1 MKVELLNKPENIE
14 YYVNESETN
23 FYIYNTKENTLKI
36 INKSEFDTTTFE
48 VKIITKKEEYTDILT
63 IKQILKEEN
72 NFIKKVKIVI
82 KTNEKVGYYTKNELG
97 LQQHFF
103 NIFLNNKK
111 FIESINNNKYIKYYN
126 DRKKEKNDY
135 NLIYKLFKKEC
146 KNLSILID
154 NLFYYENEIVKV
166 NFLKWLYN
174 VIYLDKYQDVIF
186 IFFGKNDIQQGQGSG
201 KGVLI
206 NILNN
211 LLSNLLTTINNS
223 NYKDRFNTSY
233 YNKKLVIFDEVDFK
247 KLDYNYIKNLTG
259 TPLINIE
266 FKGKD
271 KIQIDNTISL
281 LLFSNEYELNN
292 NINIEDRRSFLI
304 YPNPV
309 NNSLLK
315 IVKRKRKY
323 KGNIELFINDI
334 INNEL
339 ENFTHI
345 LYLLKDFKLLKPF
358 ELITESKKIYFHNK
372 QKVKEITTSELYK
385 ILVNKKY
392 KKYIKDIITYIKSIT
407 NNLKTNEILD
417 NFYLELE
424 NNFLT
429 FNTFKN
435 FIEVLKNN
443 KIFYSKLS
451 IEKLFYS
458 MSKEL
463 EEFNYTRKYH
473 YLKETKRYKG
483 KKLLL
488 LFNKQKTEIKKINEI
503 IRNVYKLNKEP
514 TGNN

>member
-1 MKVELLNKPENIE
+1 MKIELLEKYENIE
-14 YYVNESETN
+14 YYINENETN
-23 FYIYNTKENTLKI
+23 FYKYNNQKNELKI

-48 VKIITKKEEYTDILT
+48 VKVITKKEEYKKELT
-63 IKQILKEEN
+63 LKQILKEDN
-72 NFIKKVKIVI
+72 DFIKKIKIVV
-82 KTNEKVGYYTKNELG
+82 KTNEHVGYYIKKELG
-97 LQQHFF
+97 MSRHFF

-111 FIESINNNKYIKYYN
+111 FIESINNNKYEKYYN

-135 NLIYKLFKKEC
+135 KLIYNLLKKEC
-146 KNLSILID
+146 KNLSLLID
-154 NLFYYENEIVKV
+154 NLFYYENEMVKV

-174 VIYLDKYQDVIF
+174 VVYEDKFQDIIF
-186 IFFGKNDIQQGQGSG
+186 IFFGKNDIQQGQGAG

-206 NILNN
+206 QILDE
-211 LLSNLLTTINNS
+211 LLSNLISTIDNS

-247 KLDYNYIKNLTG
+247 KLDYNYIKNITG
-259 TPLINIE
+259 TPLLNIE

-281 LLFSNEYELNN
+281 LMFSNEYELNN

-304 YPNPV
+304 YPNPD
-309 NNSLLK
+309 NHSLLK
-315 IVKRKRKY
+315 LVKRKRKY
-323 KGNIELFINDI
+323 KGDIDLFIKDI
-334 INNEL
+334 IKNEL

-345 LYLLKDFKLLKPF
+345 LYLLKYFKLLKPI

-372 QKVKEITTSELYK
+372 SKIKEIKEQQLYK
-385 ILVNKKY
+385 ILVNKTY
-392 KKYIKDIITYIKSIT
+392 KKYIKDIIVYLKSIT
-407 NNLKTNEILD
+407 NENKDYEIMN
-417 NFYLELE
+417 NFLLELE

-435 FIEVLKNN
+435 FIQLLKSN
-443 KIFYSKLS
+443 KIFYTKLS

-463 EEFNYTRKYH
+463 EEFKYIKKNH
-473 YLKETKRYKG
+473 YLKKTKQYKE
-483 KKLLL
+483 KRLLIIY
-488 LFNKQKTEIKKINEI
+488 NKEKTNIKKINEI
-503 IRNVYKLNKEP
+503 IRNVYKLNKEL